1 MKKMKF
7 VVLALTLLMGI
18 SFTSCLSSDDDSSSQ
33 GGGIVTVV
41 DNYGS
46 VYFLDGS
53 GVKYY
58 PTSTSL
64 TSVESTYSFSTSSKV
79 AYVVFNYDSTT
90 GSVSTGYTVEL
101 TYAISLDSKVEMVQ
115 TKGASND
122 STATAPV
129 ISLGLITT
137 TEYLY
142 VINDQ
147 LVIGANYYMS
157 KYHYLTMVYYPSETT
172 ENSTEIKL
180 YLRHNS
186 KGDTSTAATSYNYAG
201 SYPSLYFK
209 AYNLSNILNDF
220 YNKTG
225 LSSVKINVE
234 TEENANSIDLAS
246 ATTKNYTLTY
256 SLDN

>member
-1 MKKMKF
+1 MKF
-7 VVLALTLLMGI
+7 VALALTLLMGI
-18 SFTSCLSSDDDSSSQ
+18 SFTSCLNSDDDSSSQ
-33 GGGIVTVV
+33 GGGIVTVI
-41 DNYGS
+41 NSYGS

-64 TSVESTYSFSTSSKV
+64 ASVESTYSFSTSSKV
-79 AYVVFNYDSTT
+79 AYVVFDYDTT
-90 GSVSTGYTVEL
+90 TETASTGYTVEL
-101 TYAISLDSKVEMVQ
+101 TYAVSLDSKVEMVQ

-122 STATAPV
+122 STTTAPV
-129 ISLGLITT
+129 ISLDLMTT
-137 TEYLY
+137 SEYLY

-157 KYHYLTMVYYPSETT
+157 KYHYLTMVYYPNETT
-172 ENSTEIKL
+172 ESSTEIKL

-186 KGDTSTAATSYNYAG
+186 KGDTSTAATSYDYAS
-201 SYPSLYFK
+201 SYPSIYFK

-220 YNKTG
+220 YDKTG

-234 TEENANSIDLAS
+234 TKENDSSIDLTS

-256 SLDN
+256 SFDN